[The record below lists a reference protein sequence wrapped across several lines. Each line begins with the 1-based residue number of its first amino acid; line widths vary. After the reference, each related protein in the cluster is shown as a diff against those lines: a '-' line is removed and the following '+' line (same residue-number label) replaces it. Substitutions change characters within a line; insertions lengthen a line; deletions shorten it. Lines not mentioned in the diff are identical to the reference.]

1 MAKPGVMFYFDTR
14 PCIKRLTLEEKG
26 QLFEAILDYGE
37 FGTVPELSGA
47 VGVAWD
53 FLQPKL
59 DRDSERYNQ
68 QILQKQYAVFA
79 REVKNQGG
87 TPVPFAEWV
96 ASPDTERN
104 RVISGDIGQYPTYN
118 PLLTDSNR

>member
-79 REVKNQGG
+79 R
-87 TPVPFAEWV
+87 
-96 ASPDTERN
+96 
-104 RVISGDIGQYPTYN
+104 
-118 PLLTDSNR
+118 